1 MCMQQLSSEWN
12 RQSVLR
18 SSWKGEM
25 LWDIKVG
32 ENFLEGKDFGKKKGS
47 NYYMGE
53 EKSVGQKAKHMNMEF

>member
-1 MCMQQLSSEWN
+1 
-12 RQSVLR
+12 
-18 SSWKGEM
+18 M

-32 ENFLEGKDFGKKKGS
+32 ENFLEGKDFGKKKSS